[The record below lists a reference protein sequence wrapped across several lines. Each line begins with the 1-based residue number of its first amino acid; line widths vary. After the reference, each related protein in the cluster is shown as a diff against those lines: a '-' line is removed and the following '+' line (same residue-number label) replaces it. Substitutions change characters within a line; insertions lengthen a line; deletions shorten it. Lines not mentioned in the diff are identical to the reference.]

1 MIQNLNIPKMGKY
14 PPTRTSVA
22 CFNCRKSKIRCFN
35 KGDGT
40 PCDRCKKSKLECKYL
55 FTGRQLQKT
64 SKSKKKV
71 KKNTEKALLNAS
83 PPGYPYAF
91 STNITPVVM
100 PDKSLW
106 LEIADIFF
114 KNQYQGIFPFIHKP
128 SFYSFLRS
136 KEFNPSTYLTDYY
149 NGLQSKEGSI
159 IRWPDPIVLLGI
171 LALCARL
178 HPTLVRRYGSF
189 NEDDN
194 PHLYKPTLNTNGS
207 CDNDAKEYSPHSA
220 SKYFGWH
227 ARMLL
232 QNVFDRPT
240 VQRIQALT
248 MLSSH
253 EWGEKNVARSFSYI
267 GIAARMSLLLGL
279 GERKS
284 LCYTERKDNNEDPK
298 QSFILQ
304 EVKRRTLWS
313 VYMMDRCIS
322 SGRNRSSAIRVEDI
336 KISLPCSDRD
346 FAFGSSVDCMT
357 FNQLRDHLNSEV
369 HDCELEKATSTTFI
383 IFAFELWA
391 QIAKWFGEGGARND
405 TLDPWLPNSVYSKFS
420 SQLDTIHDFLPS
432 NLQYNSIN
440 LDAHIADNT
449 AGSFGYLHS
458 LLFLCRT
465 FLNREYLYLCP
476 KKPQKSWWFKCID
489 DLISSIKMCSML
501 ISTLSSLNLMVVA
514 PFTGFQIFTSGGTS
528 LYLASFSSDIFEYYI
543 KSHGFSRNDFK
554 EISLQNA
561 RLLRHWGDV
570 WTLANCWVVY
580 INQMRK
586 AFARMASFEE
596 TSQGSPIHSILLD
609 YGSPIIQDENDRLAK
624 SPENPAQQ
632 TPEDLKQNEQQAAV
646 VETGKKVLQSNA
658 EKQFASD
665 YFDIGS
671 IFPAWYDTIHADDEF
686 NYQWN

>member
-1 MIQNLNIPKMGKY
+1 MGKY
-14 PPTRTSVA
+14 PATRTSVA
-22 CFNCRKSKIRCFN
+22 CSNCRKCKIRCFN

-40 PCDRCKKSKLECKYL
+40 ACDRCRKSKLECKYL
-55 FTGRQLQKT
+55 YTGWQLQKNRC
-64 SKSKKKV
+64 KKKV
-71 KKNTEKALLNAS
+71 KKGTEKSASSDTTSLL
-83 PPGYPYAF
+83 GYPYTFA
-91 STNITPVVM
+91 TNITPVVM
-100 PDKSLW
+100 PDKPLW

-114 KNQYQGIFPFIHKP
+114 RNQYQGIFPFIHKP

-149 NGLQSKEGSI
+149 QGLQKEEGSI

-189 NEDDN
+189 NEDNN
-194 PHLYKPTLNTNGS
+194 PHLYKPSLDTSGTCEEDTKSYN
-207 CDNDAKEYSPHSA
+207 PHSA

-279 GERKS
+279 GEPGS
-284 LCYTERKDNNEDPK
+284 LCYTERKSSDGDPK
-298 QSFILQ
+298 LTFILQ
-304 EVKRRTLWS
+304 EAKRRTVWS

-336 KISLPCSDRD
+336 KIPLPCSDRD
-346 FAFGSSVDCMT
+346 FAFGIAVDCLT
-357 FNQLRDHLNSEV
+357 FFQLHDYLELGA
-369 HDCELEKATSTTFI
+369 HDCKLEKATSTTFT

-391 QIAKWFGEGGARND
+391 RIAKWSGEGGARSD
-405 TLDPWLPNSVYSKFS
+405 TLDPWMPGSIYSKFS
-420 SQLDTIHDFLPS
+420 AQLDTIHRFLPI

-476 KKPQKSWWFKCID
+476 EKPQRSWWYKCID
-489 DLISSIKMCSML
+489 DLISSIKMCSIL

-514 PFTGFQIFTSGGTS
+514 PFTGFQIFTNGGTS
-528 LYLASFSSDIFEYYI
+528 LYLTSFSSEIFESYI
-543 KSHGFSRNDFK
+543 KMHALYRNDFQ

-570 WTLANCWVVY
+570 WTLANCWVAY
-580 INQMRK
+580 INQMRSTFPRL
-586 AFARMASFEE
+586 ATFDE
-596 TSQGSPIHSILLD
+596 TSQGSSIHNILLD
-609 YGSPIIQDENDRLAK
+609 YGSPIIQDENDSMSKDAPVDK
-624 SPENPAQQ
+624 TPDNTKQ
-632 TPEDLKQNEQQAAV
+632 TKQNGPLVEQNGR
-646 VETGKKVLQSNA
+646 TGSQINA
-658 EKQFASD
+658 EKQFASE

-671 IFPAWYDTIHADDEF
+671 IFPAWYDTIHADDEL
-686 NYQWN
+686 NYQWK